1 MKSEDPYTTAFV
13 MPREVDC
20 RFLGSWLLK
29 VAEAQSLWSEALRD
43 PTFKD
48 SVSALGSWREPDL
61 DCAALEAL
69 RGFRNGDPRFHSYLL
84 VGFEFVESWEFA
96 IMVQLGFFDK
106 SYRIALPESV
116 TLEGVRQ
123 AALMVAATKKAE
135 AEAARCIR
143 LTQRSAGSGGLV
155 GYD

>member
-1 MKSEDPYTTAFV
+1 MNENLDDTTTLIT
-13 MPREVDC
+13 MPEPDC
-20 RFLGSWLLK
+20 RFLGSWLVN
-29 VAEAQSLWSEALRD
+29 VAEAQSFWSEALRD

-48 SVSALGSWREPDL
+48 SVAALCSWREPDL
-61 DCAALEAL
+61 EDAALEAL

-96 IMVQLGFFDK
+96 IMVQLGFFDE
-106 SYRIALPESV
+106 SYRMTLPESV

-123 AALMVAATKKAE
+123 AALMVAATKKAQ

-143 LTQRSAGSGGLV
+143 LVQRIETGTAGHG
-155 GYD
+155 